1 MATPDTSLSTPSSG
15 WDLGIRLGHWLMAT
29 LFLLNYWWLEEGEDL
44 HEWAGYALFAI
55 LVIRFIRGFTG
66 PENARFRDF
75 FPTPKR
81 LINNLKNFKAEQ
93 LSHQENSHHSAIGGL
108 MVLFLL
114 ITMTITAVSGWMQ
127 ELDAFWGED
136 WVQNLH
142 AWSADAVMIAVVIHV
157 SAVLIIQYRY
167 KVSLIKHMFSGK
179 K

>member
-1 MATPDTSLSTPSSG
+1 MATPRTPSSTASPG

-44 HEWAGYALFAI
+44 HEWAGYALFGI

-167 KVSLIKHMFSGK
+167 KVPLVKRMLRNG
-179 K
+179 

>member
-1 MATPDTSLSTPSSG
+1 MATPHTSPSTSSTG
-15 WDLGIRLGHWLMAT
+15 WDLGIRLGHWSMAT
-29 LFLLNYWWLEEGEDL
+29 IFLLNYWWLEEGEDL

-55 LVIRFIRGFTG
+55 LVIRFIRGFIG

-81 LINNLKNFKAEQ
+81 LLNNLRNFKAEQ

-167 KVSLIKHMFSGK
+167 KVSLVKRMLSNR
-179 K
+179 

>member
-1 MATPDTSLSTPSSG
+1 MTPPNSSG
-15 WDLGIRLGHWLMAT
+15 WDLGIRLGHWIMAS
-29 LFLLNYWWLEEGEDL
+29 LFLMNYWLLEEGEDL

-55 LVIRFIRGFTG
+55 LVIRFIRGFIG
-66 PENARFRDF
+66 PENSRFRDF

-81 LINNLKNFKAEQ
+81 LTYNLKNFKTVQ
-93 LSHQENSHHSAIGGL
+93 LRHQSHSRHSALAGL
-108 MVLFLL
+108 MVMFLL

-142 AWSADAVMIAVVIHV
+142 AWSADTVMIAVVLHV
-157 SAVLIIQYRY
+157 SAVLIIQYLY
-167 KVSLIKHMFSGK
+167 KVPLIKRMFSGK

>member
-1 MATPDTSLSTPSSG
+1 
-15 WDLGIRLGHWLMAT
+15 
-29 LFLLNYWWLEEGEDL
+29 
-44 HEWAGYALFAI
+44 
-55 LVIRFIRGFTG
+55 
-66 PENARFRDF
+66 
-75 FPTPKR
+75 
-81 LINNLKNFKAEQ
+81 
-93 LSHQENSHHSAIGGL
+93 

-167 KVSLIKHMFSGK
+167 KVSLVKRMLSNR
-179 K
+179 